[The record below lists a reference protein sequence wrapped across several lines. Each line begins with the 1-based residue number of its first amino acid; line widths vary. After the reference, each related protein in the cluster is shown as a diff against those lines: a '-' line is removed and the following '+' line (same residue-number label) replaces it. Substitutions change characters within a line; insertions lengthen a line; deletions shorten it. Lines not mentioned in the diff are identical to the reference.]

1 MPSIDIQVL
10 EDVFKPDEKA
20 EMIRRVTDAF
30 GSVSGDTLKNG
41 TTVCIHEIKSG
52 SWGWGGQVLTT
63 ADGKAMRSSG

>member
-10 EDVFKPDEKA
+10 EDVFTPDEKA

-30 GSVSGDTLKNG
+30 GRVSGDTLKNG
-41 TTVCIHEIKSG
+41 TTVRIHEIKSG

-63 ADGKAMRSSG
+63 ADGNAMRSSG